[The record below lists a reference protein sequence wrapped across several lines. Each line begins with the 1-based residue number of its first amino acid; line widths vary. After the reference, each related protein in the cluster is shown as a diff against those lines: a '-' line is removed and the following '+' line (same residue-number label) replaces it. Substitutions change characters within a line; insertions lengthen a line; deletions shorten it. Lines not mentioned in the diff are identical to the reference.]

1 MNDVGITELER
12 EDEFIQRWVDLE
24 ERLKAPA
31 GKYKLVLIDRFEPLF
46 EGDKTIG
53 IFDTLEEAMKAR
65 AGEEGEQ
72 NSFIEYLIYDDQG
85 YLNGKHTLGPI
96 EFCGQDRAM
105 MRSAKSGV
113 KVYTKIFDVINEM

>member
-1 MNDVGITELER
+1 MNGVCISELEK
-12 EDEFIQRWVDLE
+12 EDEFIQQWVDLE

-46 EGDKTIG
+46 EGDTTLG

-72 NSFIEYLIYDDQG
+72 NSFIEYLIYNDQG
-85 YLNGKHTLGPI
+85 YLI
-96 EFCGQDRAM
+96 E
-105 MRSAKSGV
+105 S
-113 KVYTKIFDVINEM
+113 